1 MGVSGKLTSEIK
13 GIAVLTIIIV
23 VMSIVLVKFKDVS
36 GAVCPTAYP
45 TYNAST
51 DNCLNSTFASTSL
64 NNVGNSI
71 NSSVTA
77 LQEPVTWI
85 AIIVIIIVVAWLMSY
100 LKGKKSGM

>member
-23 VMSIVLVKFKDVS
+23 VFSIVLNKFKDVS
-36 GAVCPTAYP
+36 GNTTA
-45 TYNAST
+45 TNTTVDSA
-51 DNCLNSTFASTSL
+51 
-64 NNVGNSI
+64 
-71 NSSVTA
+71 VTA

-100 LKGKKSGM
+100 LKGKKGGM